1 MNAVTIRSIKLT
13 SRALLS
19 FGIICSLLIGLGTT
33 VLFKMNEINNA
44 AQEIGSNWLPSV
56 RKAGKIQLAGLMYR
70 LDTRRFVMDPDRL
83 GNASLTKINDL
94 KAALSNAAS
103 DYASMVSS
111 PEEQTLYNKAR
122 SDALVYINKVDELI
136 ERSRTQSDAELVTFI
151 ETVTRPQAATLQASL
166 DALIAIN
173 EQGADAAEKGARDN
187 FNSGFMITI
196 FLMVLA
202 ITLTIVVAFLF
213 TRSIRQPVN
222 TLLNA
227 TKRIAEGD
235 LKTDVEISGA
245 DELTQLQTATAAMR
259 ASLKSTIAH
268 IADSSSQLAA
278 AAEEMSAITQEST
291 SGIQKQSLETDQ
303 AATAVNQMT
312 AAVEEVARNAVSAS
326 QSTQASE
333 RSARTGQ
340 ERVGRTIASIEKLS
354 ATVEQTS
361 IEVQGLADQAQNI
374 GKVLDVIGSI
384 AEQTNLL
391 ALNAAI
397 EAARAGEQGRGFA
410 VVADE
415 VRALAHRTQISTQ
428 EIEQMMQSIQKDS
441 SKAVLSMKQ
450 SNAEAN
456 ETLSIAH
463 ETGTAIQE
471 IATSVSDINERNLL
485 IATASEQ
492 QALVARSVDQN
503 LISIRNLSMQSSTAA
518 SQTAIASQELSKLA
532 VGLNHVVAR
541 FSF

>member
-13 SRALLS
+13 SRAMLS
-19 FGIICSLLIGLGTT
+19 FGIICALLIGLGST
-33 VLFKMNEINNA
+33 VLFKMNQINVA

-56 RKAGKIQLAGLMYR
+56 RKASKIQLAGLMYR

-94 KAALSNAAS
+94 KAALSNATS

-111 PEEQTLYNKAR
+111 PEEEALYTKAR
-122 SDALVYINKVDELI
+122 SDVLAYINKVDELI

-151 ETVTRPQAATLQASL
+151 ETVTRSQ
-166 DALIAIN
+166 ALILQTSLEALVAIN
-173 EQGADAAEKGARDN
+173 EQGADASEKEASNN

-196 FLMVLA
+196 LLMILA
-202 ITLTIVVAFLF
+202 IALTIIVAFLF
-213 TRSIRQPVN
+213 TRSITQPIN
-222 TLLNA
+222 ALLSA
-227 TKRIAEGD
+227 TKKIAEGD
-235 LKTDVEISGA
+235 LKSDVEISGA
-245 DELTQLQTATAAMR
+245 DELTELQTATAAMR
-259 ASLKSTIAH
+259 ASLKSTITH

-354 ATVEQTS
+354 ATVAQTS
-361 IEVQGLADQAQNI
+361 TEVQGLADQAQSI

-428 EIEQMMQSIQKDS
+428 EIEQMMQTIQKDS

-450 SNAEAN
+450 SNEEAN
-456 ETLSIAH
+456 DTLSIAH

-492 QALVARSVDQN
+492 QAQVARSVDQN

-518 SQTAIASQELSKLA
+518 NQTAIASQELSKLA

>member
-1 MNAVTIRSIKLT
+1 MSMRNIKLT

-19 FGIICSLLIGLGTT
+19 FGIICSLLIGLGVTA
-33 VLFKMNEINNA
+33 LYKMSAINTA

-56 RKAGKIQLAGLMYR
+56 RQASRIQTAGLMYR
-70 LDTRRFVMDPDRL
+70 LDTRRFVMDEDRL
-83 GNASLTKINDL
+83 GNASLAKINAL
-94 KAALSNAAS
+94 KDALNKTTT
-103 DYASMVSS
+103 DYATFVSN
-111 PEEQTLYNKAR
+111 PEEEALYKKAQQEV
-122 SDALVYINKVDELI
+122 LIYINEVNELI
-136 ERSRTQSDAELVTFI
+136 EKSRTQPNSELVHFI
-151 ETVTRPQAATLQASL
+151 ETVTRPQAVALQASL
-166 DALIAIN
+166 EQLITLN
-173 EQGADAAEKGARDN
+173 EKGADESGKEAHDQYS
-187 FNSGFMITI
+187 SGFIITI
-196 FLMVLA
+196 AFIILA
-202 ITLTIVVAFLF
+202 IILTLIVAFLF
-213 TRSIRQPVN
+213 TRSITQPVN

-235 LKTDVEISGA
+235 LRTDVDITGA
-245 DELTQLQTATAAMR
+245 DELTALQAATAAMQ
-259 ASLKSTIAH
+259 ASLKSTITH

-278 AAEEMSAITQEST
+278 AAEEMSAITHEST

-326 QSTQASE
+326 HSTQASE

-340 ERVGRTIASIEKLS
+340 ERVGQTIASIEKLS

-374 GKVLDVIGSI
+374 GKVLEVIGSI

-415 VRALAHRTQISTQ
+415 VRALAHRTQTSTH
-428 EIEQMMQSIQKDS
+428 EIEQMMQGIHKDS

-450 SNAEAN
+450 SSDEAN
-456 ETLSIAH
+456 ATLSIAH
-463 ETGTAIQE
+463 ETGTAIRE
-471 IATSVSDINERNLL
+471 IASSISDINERNLL

-492 QALVARSVDQN
+492 QAQVARSVDKN
-503 LISIRNLSMQSSTAA
+503 LISIRDLSVQSSSAA
-518 SQTAIASQELSKLA
+518 NQTSVASQELSKLA
-532 VGLNHVVAR
+532 VGLNQVVAR
-541 FSF
+541 FSL

>member
-56 RKAGKIQLAGLMYR
+56 RKASKIQLAGLMYR

-213 TRSIRQPVN
+213 TRSITQPVN